1 MHRGVK
7 QHLRVASK
15 LVVYQRRMP
24 SLTLS
29 KRPLPSESMGSKCFR
44 SGSLPRL
51 LLTQSEKASCSSIR
65 TEWVVPSLDA
75 SDIPP
80 RVSRFSRFETTCL
93 KVVATSLAFNPAQ
106 SCFHSNQYRSPICI
120 SSKKLYANYRF
131 EFVKRQPSFARPRLI
146 TIIFV
151 NHLAHLPLRN
161 LESAHVQSRFQFGQI
176 NESRT
181 ISVDLLTKQNIQISR
196 AQQLCQGKGHVKR
209 F

>member
-1 MHRGVK
+1 MVNNFTVKNQNAWRRQTFSSRLQMGYGVI
-7 QHLRVASK
+7 
-15 LVVYQRRMP
+15 YQRRMP

-51 LLTQSEKASCSSIR
+51 LLTQSEKANCSSMR

-75 SDIPP
+75 SDMPP

-93 KVVATSLAFNPAQ
+93 KVVATSLAFNPAH
-106 SCFHSNQYRSPICI
+106 SCFHSNQYRSPTQAQ
-120 SSKKLYANYRF
+120 KLYYANYRF
-131 EFVKRQPSFARPRLI
+131 EFVKRQPSFTRPRLI
-146 TIIFV
+146 TIVFV

-161 LESAHVQSRFQFGQI
+161 FESAHVQRRFQFGQI

-181 ISVDLLTKQNIQISR
+181 ISVDLQKKN
-196 AQQLCQGKGHVKR
+196 K
-209 F
+209 